1 MSHPARTRPIPRY
14 MRPAAGRGGDGRMSP
29 SAGRPGRAP
38 AQRGTAPVLKPDY
51 PVRTPRLV
59 LRPFTPDDLDALLDF
74 HRLPEVTRYL
84 YHEPRNRAEVSVLL
98 QGKIAASVLPADGKA
113 LCLAAELA
121 DTGQLVGDC
130 TLFWLS
136 QAHQQGEI
144 GFIFHPAFQGRG
156 LATEAAGALLR
167 LGFEGLGLHRI
178 IGRCD
183 GRNRASAGV
192 MERNGMRREAHL
204 IENELVKGEWTDELI
219 YAILH

>member
-1 MSHPARTRPIPRY
+1 MT
-14 MRPAAGRGGDGRMSP
+14 
-29 SAGRPGRAP
+29 
-38 AQRGTAPVLKPDY
+38 
-51 PVRTPRLV
+51 
-59 LRPFTPDDLDALLDF
+59 
-74 HRLPEVTRYL
+74 
-84 YHEPRNRAEVSVLL
+84 
-98 QGKIAASVLPADGKA
+98 ASVLTADGKA

-121 DTGQLVGDC
+121 ATGQLVGDC

-136 QAHQQGEI
+136 RAHQQGEI

-156 LATEAAGALLR
+156 LATEAAAALLR

-204 IENELVKGEWTDELI
+204 IENEFVKGEWTDELI
-219 YAILH
+219 YAILQREWEGSAPARD

>member
-1 MSHPARTRPIPRY
+1 VFR
-14 MRPAAGRGGDGRMSP
+14 
-29 SAGRPGRAP
+29 
-38 AQRGTAPVLKPDY
+38 PDY

-59 LRPFTPDDLDALLDF
+59 LRPFTPDDLEALHDF

-98 QGKIAASVLPADGKA
+98 QGKIASSSLSADSKA

-121 DTGQLVGDC
+121 VTGQLVGDC

-136 QAHQQGEI
+136 RAHQQGEI

-156 LATEAAGALLR
+156 LAIEAAAAMLR

-178 IGRCD
+178 MGRCD
-183 GRNRASAGV
+183 GRNRRSARV
-192 MERNGMRREAHL
+192 MERIGMRREAHL
-204 IENELVKGEWTDELI
+204 VENEFVKGEWTDELV
-219 YAILH
+219 YAILRSEWERSGKRK

>member
-1 MSHPARTRPIPRY
+1 
-14 MRPAAGRGGDGRMSP
+14 
-29 SAGRPGRAP
+29 
-38 AQRGTAPVLKPDY
+38 VLRPDY

-59 LRPFTPDDLDALLDF
+59 LRPFTPDDLDALHDF
-74 HRLPEVTRYL
+74 HRLPEVVRYL

-98 QGKIAASVLPADGKA
+98 QGKIVARALSAGGQA

-121 DTGQLVGDC
+121 ATGELVGDC

-144 GFIFHPAFQGRG
+144 GFIFHPRFQGRG
-156 LATEAAGALLR
+156 LATEAAAALLR

-183 GRNRASAGV
+183 GRNRKSARV
-192 MERNGMRREAHL
+192 LERNGMRLEAHL
-204 IENELVKGEWTDELI
+204 TENEFVKSEWTDELI
-219 YAILH
+219 YAILRREWESSRG

>member
-1 MSHPARTRPIPRY
+1 M
-14 MRPAAGRGGDGRMSP
+14 
-29 SAGRPGRAP
+29 
-38 AQRGTAPVLKPDY
+38 LKPDY

-121 DTGQLVGDC
+121 ETGQLVGDC

-144 GFIFHPAFQGRG
+144 GFVFHPAFQGRG
-156 LATEAAGALLR
+156 LATEAAAALLR
-167 LGFEGLGLHRI
+167 LGFDGLGLHRI

-192 MERNGMRREAHL
+192 MEHNGMRREAHL
-204 IENELVKGEWTDELI
+204 IESEFVKGEWTDELV
-219 YAILH
+219 YAILRREWEASAPARD

>member
-1 MSHPARTRPIPRY
+1 
-14 MRPAAGRGGDGRMSP
+14 
-29 SAGRPGRAP
+29 
-38 AQRGTAPVLKPDY
+38 VLKPDY

-59 LRPFTPDDLDALLDF
+59 LRPFTPDDLDALHDY

-84 YHEPRNRAEVSVLL
+84 YHEPRNRAAVSVLL
-98 QGKIAASVLPADGKA
+98 QGKIAASVLPGDGKA

-121 DTGQLVGDC
+121 GTGQLVGDC

-144 GFIFHPAFQGRG
+144 GFVFHPAFQGRG
-156 LATEAAGALLR
+156 LATEAAAALLR

-183 GRNRASAGV
+183 GRNRASAMV

-204 IENELVKGEWTDELI
+204 IENEFVKGEWTDELI
-219 YAILH
+219 YAILRREWETPAPARD

>member
-1 MSHPARTRPIPRY
+1 
-14 MRPAAGRGGDGRMSP
+14 
-29 SAGRPGRAP
+29 
-38 AQRGTAPVLKPDY
+38 VLKPDY

-59 LRPFTPDDLDALLDF
+59 LRPFTPDDLDALHDY

-84 YHEPRNRAEVSVLL
+84 YHAPRNRAEVSVLL
-98 QGKIAASVLPADGKA
+98 QGKIAASVLPTEGTA

-121 DTGQLVGDC
+121 GTGQLVGDC

-144 GFIFHPAFQGRG
+144 GFVFHPAFQGRG
-156 LATEAAGALLR
+156 LATEAAAALLR

-183 GRNRASAGV
+183 GRNHGSAMV
-192 MERNGMRREAHL
+192 MERSGMRREAHL
-204 IENELVKGEWTDELI
+204 IENEFVKGEWTDELI
-219 YAILH
+219 YAILRREWERPAPAQD

>member
-1 MSHPARTRPIPRY
+1 MFR
-14 MRPAAGRGGDGRMSP
+14 
-29 SAGRPGRAP
+29 
-38 AQRGTAPVLKPDY
+38 PDY
-51 PVRTPRLV
+51 PVRTPRLL
-59 LRPFTPDDLDALLDF
+59 LRPFARDDLDALHEF
-74 HRLPEVTRYL
+74 HRLPEVAQYL

-98 QGKIAASVLPADGKA
+98 QGKIAASALPAEGKA

-121 DTGQLVGDC
+121 ATGELVGDC

-136 QAHQQGEI
+136 RAYQQGEI
-144 GFIFHPAFQGRG
+144 GFIFHPGFQGRG

-204 IENELVKGEWTDELI
+204 IESEFVKGEWTDELV
-219 YAILH
+219 YAILRREWEASAPARD